1 MQISILKFDFN
12 NYNQFSRTL
21 LVIIVFSFLV
31 NISILASPV
40 YYSVN
45 DYGAVGDGIAL
56 DTKAI
61 QQAIDAANKNG
72 GGTVFFPAGKF
83 LSGTIF
89 FRSNVSIYLDA
100 GATLLGSKN
109 LDDYPKTICEYR
121 SYTDN
126 YTERSLIYAEKVENI
141 SILGM
146 GTVDGQGAAFNH
158 FQTKENPGYKQRPYM
173 FRFIECKNIKV
184 RDITIINSPMWVQHY
199 LACEDVLI
207 DGITVNS
214 FVAWNNDGI
223 DIDSCNEVRISN
235 CNINSGDDAIV
246 LKATSNRP
254 CKNVVVTNCIISSH
268 CNAFKLGTES
278 NGGFMNITFN
288 NSVIHTT
295 RLAGIA
301 LEMVDGGNLERIS
314 INNLSME
321 NCGTAIF
328 IRLGNRAR
336 PFLSKG
342 PGGGNAAWT
351 MDNKKDAILPGM
363 GMLSD
368 VMISNIQATGIGQVG
383 CSVTGIPDYPVQNI
397 TLKNVRI
404 EYIGGGTSDL
414 IDRVIPEV
422 EKNYPEYGMFGT
434 LPSYG
439 FYVRHANNI
448 RFENF
453 ELIYQDK
460 DHRPAFKFE
469 DVQNLDL
476 VDVDGKAGLTTPA
489 VIIMDGVKDA
499 MISGCRP
506 TQKLNYFIEAKNS
519 SNIAIINNDFTKITS
534 IIKIGEGMT
543 EGNIF
548 LSKFSNVSL
557 IE

>member
-1 MQISILKFDFN
+1 MQISIVKFNINYSKQNLKIMIVIGI
-12 NYNQFSRTL
+12 SL
-21 LVIIVFSFLV
+21 LM
-31 NISILASPV
+31 NISLMASSV
-40 YYSVN
+40 YYSVM
-45 DYGAVGDGIAL
+45 DYGAKGDGTSL
-56 DTKAI
+56 DTKAV

-72 GGTVFFPAGKF
+72 GGTVFFPAGKY

-126 YTERSLIYAEKVENI
+126 YTVRSLIYAEKMENI
-141 SILGM
+141 SIMGM

-158 FQTKENPGYKQRPYM
+158 FQTREDPGYKQRPYM

-223 DIDSCNEVRISN
+223 DIDSCSEVRISN

-246 LKATSNRP
+246 LKATSDRP

-278 NGGFMNITFN
+278 NGGFMNIAFN
-288 NSVIHTT
+288 NSIIHST

-314 INNLSME
+314 INNLNME

-351 MDNKKDAILPGM
+351 LDNKKDAIIPGM
-363 GMLSD
+363 GLLSD
-368 VMISNIQATGIGQVG
+368 IMISNIQATGIGQVG
-383 CSVTGIPDYPVQNI
+383 CSVSGIPDHPVQNV

-414 IDRVIPEV
+414 IDREIPEV

-453 ELIYQDK
+453 ELKYKDK
-460 DHRPAFKFE
+460 DHRPAVIFE

-476 VDVDGKAGLTTPA
+476 VDIDGKAEPTTAA
-489 VIIMDGVKDA
+489 VIIMDRVRDA
-499 MISGCRP
+499 MISACRP
-506 TQKLNYFIEAKNS
+506 TQKLNCFIEAKNS
-519 SNIAIINNDFTKITS
+519 SNIAIINNNFAKITS

-543 EGNIF
+543 KDDIY
-548 LSKFSNVSL
+548 SSSNMK
-557 IE
+557 

>member
-1 MQISILKFDFN
+1 MQMNILKPNVN
-12 NYNQFSRTL
+12 NAKQYLKTIMFL
-21 LVIIVFSFLV
+21 IVFGLLFS
-31 NISILASPV
+31 ISALTSPV
-40 YYSVN
+40 YFSVM
-45 DYGAVGDGIAL
+45 DYGAKGDGIAL

-61 QQAIDAANKNG
+61 QQAIDAAGKNG
-72 GGTVFFPAGKF
+72 GGTVFFPAGKY

-89 FRSNVSIYLDA
+89 FRSNVSLYLDA
-100 GATLLGSKN
+100 GATLSGSNN

-158 FQTKENPGYKQRPYM
+158 FQTKEDPGYKQRPYM

-278 NGGFMNITFN
+278 NGGFVNITFN
-288 NSVIHTT
+288 NSVIHNT

-351 MDNKKDAILPGM
+351 LDNKKDTILPGM
-363 GMLSD
+363 GLLSD
-368 VMISNIQATGIGQVG
+368 IMISNIQATGIGKVG
-383 CSVTGIPDYPVQNI
+383 CSITGIHDHPVQDI
-397 TLKNVRI
+397 TLKNIRI

-414 IDRVIPEV
+414 VDRNIPEV

-434 LPSYG
+434 LPSFG
-439 FYVRHANNI
+439 FFVRHANNI

-453 ELIYQDK
+453 ELEYKEK
-460 DHRPAFKFE
+460 DLRPAYKFE

-476 VDVDGKAGLTTPA
+476 VDIDGITEPSTPA
-489 VIIMDGVKDA
+489 IITTSFKYDVSVI
-499 MISGCRP
+499 R
-506 TQKLNYFIEAKNS
+506 YFS
-519 SNIAIINNDFTKITS
+519 
-534 IIKIGEGMT
+534 
-543 EGNIF
+543 
-548 LSKFSNVSL
+548 
-557 IE
+557 

>member
-1 MQISILKFDFN
+1 MQMNILKFKIN
-12 NYNQFSRTL
+12 NSNQYLRTI
-21 LVIIVFSFLV
+21 LVVLAFSFLI
-31 NISILASPV
+31 NLSLKASSV
-40 YYSVN
+40 YYSVM
-45 DYGAVGDGIAL
+45 DYGAKGDGTSL
-56 DTKAI
+56 DTKAV

-72 GGTVFFPAGKF
+72 GGTVFFPAGKY

-109 LDDYPKTICEYR
+109 LGDYPKTICEYR

-126 YTERSLIYAEKVENI
+126 YTVRSLIYAEKVDNI
-141 SILGM
+141 SIMGM

-158 FQTKENPGYKQRPYM
+158 FQTKEDPGYKQRPYM

-223 DIDSCNEVRISN
+223 DIDSCSEVRISN

-246 LKATSNRP
+246 LKATSDRP

-278 NGGFMNITFN
+278 NGGFMNIAFN
-288 NSVIHTT
+288 NSVIHST

-314 INNLSME
+314 IDNISME

-351 MDNKKDAILPGM
+351 LDNKKDAIIPGM
-363 GMLSD
+363 GLLSD
-368 VMISNIQATGIGQVG
+368 VMISNIQATGIGKVG
-383 CSVTGIPDYPVQNI
+383 CSITGIPDHPVQNI

-414 IDRVIPEV
+414 IDRDIPEV

-448 RFENF
+448 RFENL
-453 ELIYQDK
+453 ELEYKDK
-460 DHRPAFKFE
+460 DHRPAVIFE

-476 VDVDGKAGLTTPA
+476 VDIDGKAEPTTPA
-489 VIIMDGVKDA
+489 VIIMDGVRDA
-499 MISGCRP
+499 MVSGCRP

-519 SNIAIINNDFTKITS
+519 SNIAIINNNFTKITS
-534 IIKIGEGMT
+534 IIKIGKGMT
-543 EGNIF
+543 NKDVF
-548 LSKFSNVSL
+548 LSKLSNVSVK
-557 IE
+557 E